1 MPVFVLVMEKV
12 VEAAATADE
21 PRETP
26 PVPALVTLGNDDVPV
41 CADGSCAL

>member
-1 MPVFVLVMEKV
+1 VPVFVLVMEKL

-21 PRETP
+21 PQDP
-26 PVPALVTLGNDDVPV
+26 PVPVLVTLGNDDVPV